1 VIKSLSDNGYSSGV
15 LKSLSMKDDGIISGF
30 FTNGQTATLGQIIL
44 ADFPNSSGLQKVGNY
59 FGQTVASGEAIKNEP
74 GSGGLGSIM
83 SNTLE
88 VSNTDVAKEFINMIT
103 AQRAY
108 QASSR
113 VITTADQ
120 MLTELMNIK
129 R

>member
-1 VIKSLSDNGYSSGV
+1 
-15 LKSLSMKDDGIISGF
+15 
-30 FTNGQTATLGQIIL
+30 
-44 ADFPNSSGLQKVGNY
+44 
-59 FGQTVASGEAIKNEP
+59 
-74 GSGGLGSIM
+74 M